1 MWLNFL
7 FLLQY
12 VTIPGLG
19 GSIHSY
25 DSTSHLVDVL
35 DLTSAPI
42 MLHIGRHRSLPAMLQ
57 EWHQATGGLQ
67 FLIHPPRILFLQVMR
82 FSLQHGRIRKN
93 NVRLKIPDSLLIPT
107 LVDGRKILQSY
118 RVVSGVY
125 HLGDSPQSGHYRAF
139 FQDFGT
145 EHRRVNPRYIFE
157 DGVRVAEPSSKE
169 DEVLL
174 RNFYLLALVGE

>member
-1 MWLNFL
+1 M
-7 FLLQY
+7 
-12 VTIPGLG
+12 
-19 GSIHSY
+19 
-25 DSTSHLVDVL
+25 DVL

-42 MLHIGRHRSLPAMLQ
+42 MLHIGRHQSRSLPAMVQ
-57 EWHQATGGLQ
+57 EWHQTTDGLQ

-125 HLGDSPQSGHYRAF
+125 HLGNSPQSGHYRAF
-139 FQDFGT
+139 FHEFRA
-145 EHRRVNPRYIFE
+145 EHGGGNHRYISE
-157 DGVRVAEPSSKE
+157 DGVRVAELSSNE
-169 DEVLL
+169 AEVLL

>member
-1 MWLNFL
+1 M
-7 FLLQY
+7 FLLEY

-25 DSTSHLVDVL
+25 DPTSALVDVI

-42 MLHIGRHRSLPAMLQ
+42 ILHIGRHRSLPAMIQ
-57 EWHQATGGLQ
+57 EWHQTTEGLQ

-107 LVDGRKILQSY
+107 LVENRKALRSY
-118 RVVSGVY
+118 HVVSGVY
-125 HLGDSPQSGHYRAF
+125 HLGNSPQSGHYRAF
-139 FQDFGT
+139 FHEFQSGCDGDI
-145 EHRRVNPRYIFE
+145 RRYTSD
-157 DGVRVAEPSSKE
+157 DGVSVAELSSNE
-169 DEVLL
+169 AEVLM
-174 RNFYLLALVGE
+174 RNFYLLALVGD